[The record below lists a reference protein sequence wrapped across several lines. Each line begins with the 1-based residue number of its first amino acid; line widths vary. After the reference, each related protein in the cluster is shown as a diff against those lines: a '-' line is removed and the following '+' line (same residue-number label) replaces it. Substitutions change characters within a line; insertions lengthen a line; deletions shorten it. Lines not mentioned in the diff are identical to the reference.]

1 MKFLNIYC
9 FTSHVFSLCLRKRGV
24 RIFLAESVFILGILR
39 QTGCFAYVCNS
50 FHFDLLSYY
59 PTNRLPED
67 YGRRGVLIY
76 GKEHTIGALDL
87 RSPMIWPP
95 LPRL

>member
-1 MKFLNIYC
+1 MFKEEGCANI
-9 FTSHVFSLCLRKRGV
+9 FSRER
-24 RIFLAESVFILGILR
+24 FFSGILR
-39 QTGCFAYVCNS
+39 QKVCFADVCNS

-76 GKEHTIGALDL
+76 GKKHTIGALDL